1 MVSKLGRTPPRY
13 SPNPMQ
19 VNEHKT
25 FRLKI
30 KTPRDGL
37 LLFRYLMT
45 AFYHNGKK
53 WTRPEDE
60 ASFYLVGMYFEEL
73 RNPGFYQK
81 HELDFLKVST
91 LARVVLARSQGVLP
105 PHLRAQENLILRQRV
120 LLNPR
125 AFRGL
130 EHRFKGGFLHVEN
143 RQLKTRQ
150 CPEPRRIGVGYRDKG
165 TAQNSATDASP
176 GWKEVAVS
184 SKNRNEHAFW
194 LWSSGGTR
202 WFDRVNVF

>member
-19 VNEHKT
+19 VNEHCS

-30 KTPRDGL
+30 KNPSEGL

-45 AFYHNGKK
+45 KFYRDGKK
-53 WTRPEDE
+53 WTRSQDE
-60 ASFYLVGMYFEEL
+60 ASFYLVGLYFEEL
-73 RNPGFYQK
+73 RNPGFYSK
-81 HELDFLKVST
+81 HELDFLKVCT
-91 LARVVLARSQGVLP
+91 LARVVLARCQGDLP
-105 PHLRAQENLILRQRV
+105 AHLKQQENLMLRQRV

-125 AFRGL
+125 GFLGL
-130 EHRFKGGFLHVEN
+130 EPRFKGGFLRSTN
-143 RQLKTRQ
+143 RQLRRPS
-150 CPEPRRIGVGYRDKG
+150 PEPRRIGVGYRDKG

-184 SKNRNEHAFW
+184 RQNRHELAFG
-194 LWSSGGTR
+194 LPLSEVTR
-202 WFDRVNVF
+202 WYDRVRVF

>member
-19 VNEHKT
+19 VNEHKS

-30 KTPRDGL
+30 RNPSEGL

-45 AFYHNGKK
+45 KFYRCGQK
-53 WTRPEDE
+53 WTCSQDE
-60 ASFYLVGMYFEEL
+60 ASFYLVGLYFEEL
-73 RNPGFYQK
+73 RNPGFYSK
-81 HELDFLKVST
+81 HELDFLKVCS
-91 LARVVLARSQGVLP
+91 LARVVLARSQGELP
-105 PHLRAQENLILRQRV
+105 EHLRQQEILLLRQRV

-125 AFRGL
+125 GFLGL
-130 EHRFKGGFLHVEN
+130 ELRFKGGFLRSTN
-143 RQLKTRQ
+143 RQLRRP

-176 GWKEVAVS
+176 GWQEVAVS
-184 SKNRNEHAFW
+184 RQNRNEIAFG
-194 LWSSGGTR
+194 LPSSSVVR
-202 WFDRVNVF
+202 WFDRVRVF